1 MVGYGCDLTPGLSE
15 NGWKREARLLTL
27 SKNLTALVINT
38 RIRRREGTRLKESWV
53 NLKKERI

>member
-1 MVGYGCDLTPGLSE
+1 MVGYGCDLTSGLSE